1 MRKRN
6 DVFVKSERLTCDDSR
21 ALRAEY
27 HDSLLFLSVSIM
39 QIYPI
44 TV

>member
-27 HDSLLFLSVSIM
+27 QALFCFYGLVLCKPT
-39 QIYPI
+39 Q
-44 TV
+44 